1 MKNFIIVILLV
12 FVIGEN
18 IYIYMYPESFCQ
30 KVKEKGDVILDTSS
44 DLLEGLTSKTKDVV
58 NSKIEEE
65 IDSIIPTE

>member
-1 MKNFIIVILLV
+1 
-12 FVIGEN
+12 
-18 IYIYMYPESFCQ
+18 MYPESFCQ